1 MRAKVVQ
8 IGNSRGVR
16 IPKAILVACAIEDAV
31 DLSVVDGKIVLEA
44 APRVRQGWAEAA
56 REMAHRRDDDLLD
69 PPTATIFDEDEWE
82 W

>member
-16 IPKAILVACAIEDAV
+16 IPKSILTACGIGDMV
-31 DLSVVDGKIVLEA
+31 DLSVDDGKIVLQA
-44 APRVRQGWAEAA
+44 APQVRQGWAEAA
-56 REMAHRRDDDLLD
+56 QEMARQQDDELLD
-69 PPTATIFDEDEWE
+69 PPTPTAFDEDEWE

>member
-16 IPKAILVACAIEDAV
+16 IPKSILAACGIEDTV
-31 DLSVVDGKIVLEA
+31 DLSVDDGKIVLTA
-44 APRVRQGWAEAA
+44 ASRARQGWAEAA
-56 REMAHRRDDDLLD
+56 REMAQRHDDVLLD
-69 PPTATIFDEDEWE
+69 PGTPTSCDEDEWE

>member
-1 MRAKVVQ
+1 MRTSVVR

-16 IPKAILVACAIEDAV
+16 IPKSILAACGIEDAV
-31 DLSVVDGKIVLEA
+31 DLTVADGKVVLTP

-56 REMAHRRDDDLLD
+56 QEMADRGDDTLID
-69 PPTATIFDEDEWE
+69 PPTMTAFDEDEWE

>member
-8 IGNSRGVR
+8 IGNSRGIR
-16 IPKAILVACAIEDAV
+16 IPKSILAACGIGDTV
-31 DLSVVDGKIVLEA
+31 DLTVDDDKIVLQA

-56 REMAHRRDDDLLD
+56 QEMARQGDDALLD
-69 PPTATIFDEDEWE
+69 PPTPTEFDEDEWE

>member
-1 MRAKVVQ
+1 MRARVIK

-16 IPKAILVACAIEDAV
+16 IPKSVLVACGIDDAV
-31 DLSVVDGKIVLEA
+31 DLSVVEGRIVLVA

-56 REMAHRRDDDLLD
+56 REMARVGDDALVE
-69 PPTATIFDEDEWE
+69 PPISTKFDADEWE